1 MSGLNRDA
9 LNLLDS
15 AVQAGPRPESLEDL
29 RFLKTLLTVYQ
40 PLFDSLA
47 AFHDAWHAKLSG
59 RAPGRQGVDAALRLA
74 ARARQLAER
83 EFPKPIDPVGGEI
96 GALLRLSKQLE
107 QSIEARRKEWF
118 GE

>member
-9 LNLLDS
+9 LALLDS
-15 AVQAGPRPESLEDL
+15 AIQAGPRPESLEDL
-29 RFLKTLLTVYQ
+29 QFLKTLLTVYQ

-47 AFHDAWHAKLSG
+47 AFHEAWHVKLSDG
-59 RAPGRQGVDAALRLA
+59 TPNRESVDAASRLA
-74 ARARQLAER
+74 SRARQLAER

-96 GALLRLSKQLE
+96 GALRQLSKQLE

-118 GE
+118 VE